1 VNVGF
6 VGLGRMGLPMARAL
20 LRAGFPLTVQNRT
33 VRRAL
38 LLGDQG
44 ATVLESPAEV
54 TRASQGDDVDPALVA
69 EELCEAVDA
78 QIEISAGGER

>member
-20 LRAGFPLTVQNRT
+20 PRAGFPLTVQNRT

-44 ATVLESPAEV
+44 ATVVESPAEV
-54 TRASQGDDVDPALVA
+54 ALASQGDDVDLGRVA
-69 EELCEAVDA
+69 EDLRVAVDR
-78 QIEISAGGER
+78 QFEISAGGER